1 MFMDKTKCEMSLKI
15 WWTVT
20 IWPKWQIVIPK
31 EVRDALDIKTWD
43 NMVVIFSK
51 EKQHVSIIKNDDINK
66 IIDFAKTEWINIE
79 Y

>member
-1 MFMDKTKCEMSLKI
+1 MDKIKCEMSLKI

-43 NMVVIFSK
+43 NMVVIFSA
-51 EKQHVSIIKNDDINK
+51 EKQHVSIIKNDNINQ
-66 IIDFAKTEWINIE
+66 IIDFAKSEWINIE